1 MFLLLKKILISNN
14 PQKEQIENPSQIM
27 TQKKALPMK
36 GKARF
41 SKHVFRPVKPNQ
53 RLNPFNGLAK
63 AFGCA

>member
-36 GKARF
+36 G
-41 SKHVFRPVKPNQ
+41 RPDFQNMFYDP
-53 RLNPFNGLAK
+53 
-63 AFGCA
+63 